1 MFTVDVCRKCLKL
14 DVRMAWAG
22 TPPLLKLITTQR
34 GVPIKLCA
42 PCHDAMSFGELAALL
57 EDRDWLNCVRVV
69 FTVTP
74 VSLEAGETVEVV
86 FAQPRSPAPV
96 PAAKGRRRS

>member
-14 DVRMAWAG
+14 DVRTAWAV

-42 PCHDAMSFGELAALL
+42 TCHDTMSFSALATLL
-57 EDRDWLNCVRVV
+57 DDRDWLKRVQAV

-74 VSLEAGETVEVV
+74 VSLEEGGSVEVV
-86 FAQPRSPAPV
+86 FDQPHNPALPQ
-96 PAAKGRRRS
+96 PAKGRRRS